1 MGDRAHRTAHGGAPE
16 SCIYDG
22 EVMHSRLRPMRHRF
36 VYRVFSLLLD
46 LDEAPSLARRLRLFG
61 HNRPALFALYDR
73 DHGARDGSPL
83 RPWVERQLAAHGVD
97 LAGGRVYLHCL
108 PRLLGYVFNPLSVY
122 WCYDAAGILA
132 AMIYEVK
139 NTFGG
144 QHAYVIP
151 VRGAYSRETPLRQR
165 AAKAFYVSPFIEMDV
180 EYRFRVSEPGENLA
194 VLIRE
199 GGAEGDILVATHNG
213 DRRKLTD
220 AGLLRAFCI
229 YPFVTLKIIVGIH
242 WEALRLWLKGARLQP
257 RPPLQGREGAAERTA
272 APREAT
278 P

>member
-1 MGDRAHRTAHGGAPE
+1 MKDLAQPTAPDAGPV

-46 LDEAPSLARRLRLFG
+46 LDQAPSLARRLRLFG

-73 DHGARDGSPL
+73 DHGERDGSPL

-97 LAGGRVYLHCL
+97 LVGGRIYLHCL

-122 WCYDAAGILA
+122 WCYDAAGALK

-144 QHAYVIP
+144 QHAYVFP
-151 VRGAYSRETPLRQR
+151 VRGARSPETQIRQR

-180 EYRFRVSEPGENLA
+180 EYRFRVGEPGEKLSL
-194 VLIRE
+194 LIRE
-199 GGAEGDILVATHNG
+199 GNAEGDILVATHNG
-213 DRRKLTD
+213 DRRPLTD

-229 YPFVTLKIIVGIH
+229 YPVVTLKVIVGIH
-242 WEALRLWLKGARLQP
+242 WEALRLWLKGAKLQP
-257 RPPLQGREGAAERTA
+257 RPAGPARDVTA
-272 APREAT
+272 REAT